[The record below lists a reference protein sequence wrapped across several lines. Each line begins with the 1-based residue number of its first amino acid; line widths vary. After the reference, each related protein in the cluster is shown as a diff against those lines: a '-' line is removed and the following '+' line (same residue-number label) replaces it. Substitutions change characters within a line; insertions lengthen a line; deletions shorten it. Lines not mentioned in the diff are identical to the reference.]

1 MSAHTAN
8 HNLDFHLP
16 SLSYVDAKWE
26 EPNLRAQAQA
36 TDFAPKS
43 GLFARMMTHF
53 RDWRRARQ
61 AMSEFSGMTDYELA
75 DIGLSRSDAYR
86 VFDPALS
93 EDLQFRGRS
102 V

>member
-8 HNLDFHLP
+8 NNFDFHLP

-26 EPNLRAQAQA
+26 EPNLRAQAQTA
-36 TDFAPKS
+36 NFAPKANF
-43 GLFARMMTHF
+43 FARMMAGY
-53 RDWRRARQ
+53 RDWRRNRQ
-61 AMSEFSGMTDYELA
+61 AMVEFAGMTDYELA
-75 DIGLSRSDAYR
+75 DIGLSRSDVYR